1 MDNGIVAYKCPAC
14 GASLSYSV
22 GSSDFSCEY
31 CGSHFTKAQLD
42 APMQGSTESALP
54 NQQSPGQQS
63 PDQQSDPQ
71 DEERR
76 RKFGDENRLYMC
88 PSCGASVI
96 TDSELDASAE
106 CYYCHS
112 PVVLSG
118 RLSGEYRPDLIIP
131 FKKTR
136 SEAIIGFNEWI
147 KKKKFFLA
155 KGFGSAESLNKI
167 QGIYIPFWLADCC
180 VEGKLQADCRKTIS
194 TVRKG
199 DYTYVTEQ
207 KYSVVRDGSMVF
219 RQVPADAS
227 SRADDALM
235 DSIEPFDY
243 HELEQFDMS
252 YLSGHSAQRYDVDS
266 GQVFPRINARVCE
279 AAEEVF
285 RSSIS
290 GYTTVNVNARD
301 FRITNLNY
309 KQAMLPMW
317 FLTYFYKDKLYYFAM
332 NGQTGKF
339 GGKLPINKLRVAL
352 VSFGLPIGILAV
364 LHLLLLLLE
373 VVT

>member
-14 GASLSYSV
+14 GASIPFSAET
-22 GSSDFSCEY
+22 GDFTCEY

-42 APMQGSTESALP
+42 APMQGNSEEASYV
-54 NQQSPGQQS
+54 
-63 PDQQSDPQ
+63 DPELAEKQ
-71 DEERR
+71 

-96 TDSELDASAE
+96 TDTELDASAE

-136 SEAIIGFNEWI
+136 GEAIMQFNKWI
-147 KKKKFFLA
+147 EKKKFFLA
-155 KGFGSAESLNKI
+155 KGFGSPESLNKI

-180 VEGKLQADCRKTIS
+180 VEGKLSADCYKTIS
-194 TVRKG
+194 SVRKG
-199 DYTYVTEQ
+199 DYTYVTESHHNAVRNG
-207 KYSVVRDGSMVF
+207 SVIF

-235 DSIEPFDY
+235 DSIEPFNY
-243 HELEQFDMS
+243 NELESFDMS
-252 YLSGHSAQRYDVDS
+252 YLSGHNAQRYDVTKEM
-266 GQVFPRINARVCE
+266 VFNRIGARVYE
-279 AAEEVF
+279 ASEQEF
-285 RSSIS
+285 MKSIR
-290 GYTTVNVNARD
+290 GYTRVAVKYKD
-301 FRITNLNY
+301 FHINNINY

-317 FLTYFYKDKLYYFAM
+317 FLTFFYKDKLYYFAM

-339 GGKLPINKLRVAL
+339 GGILPINKLKLAL
-352 VSFGLPIGILAV
+352 MSFGIPFGIM
-364 LHLLLLLLE
+364 LLLGAVITILGG
-373 VVT
+373 